1 MADPAPE
8 TGVGRHRMTK
18 LRRESSDKRDVETAR
33 SDRFLVQPP
42 KDAQAMTKGTQDSA
56 SKPTDTPAS
65 ENRATPPPGAAAQ
78 QAAAAQQPRV
88 VSRPE
93 DVAGLVLM
101 QIDLVNARKDD
112 LTIAIKGLSD
122 LTRQL
127 VRAYG
132 ENMQTIDQLQS
143 KLKKVGRE
151 GRASGSSSS
160 NGKRKSS
167 R

>member
-1 MADPAPE
+1 MSKG
-8 TGVGRHRMTK
+8 TQ
-18 LRRESSDKRDVETAR
+18 ESASTR
-33 SDRFLVQPP
+33 SDRNS
-42 KDAQAMTKGTQDSA
+42 TS
-56 SKPTDTPAS
+56 
-65 ENRATPPPGAAAQ
+65 RATPPPGAAAAQ
-78 QAAAAQQPRV
+78 SAAAQQPRV

-132 ENMQTIDQLQS
+132 ENTQTIEQLQS
-143 KLKKVGRE
+143 KLKKSE
-151 GRASGSSSS
+151 SSAESSSS
-160 NGKRKSS
+160 PPNGKRKSS
-167 R
+167 RDR

>member
-1 MADPAPE
+1 
-8 TGVGRHRMTK
+8 
-18 LRRESSDKRDVETAR
+18 
-33 SDRFLVQPP
+33 
-42 KDAQAMTKGTQDSA
+42 MTKGTQDPA
-56 SKPTDTPAS
+56 SKPAEAPS
-65 ENRATPPPGAAAQ
+65 GNRATPPPGAAAD

-143 KLKKVGRE
+143 KLKKVGRD
-151 GRASGSSSS
+151 GRSSGSSS
-160 NGKRKSS
+160 NGKKKAS

>member
-1 MADPAPE
+1 
-8 TGVGRHRMTK
+8 
-18 LRRESSDKRDVETAR
+18 
-33 SDRFLVQPP
+33 
-42 KDAQAMTKGTQDSA
+42 MTKGSQQA
-56 SKPTDTPAS
+56 AGKPAEQNPGT
-65 ENRATPPPGAAAQ
+65 RATPPPGVAAE
-78 QAAAAQQPRV
+78 QANQQPRV

-143 KLKKVGRE
+143 KLKKAGGSSRP
-151 GRASGSSSS
+151 AGSSSS
-160 NGKRKSS
+160 NGKRKAS

>member
-1 MADPAPE
+1 
-8 TGVGRHRMTK
+8 
-18 LRRESSDKRDVETAR
+18 
-33 SDRFLVQPP
+33 
-42 KDAQAMTKGTQDSA
+42 MTKGTQESSSA
-56 SKPTDTPAS
+56 PADQRTS
-65 ENRATPPPGAAAQ
+65 PRATPPPGAAAA
-78 QAAAAQQPRV
+78 QAVAPQQPRV

-132 ENMQTIDQLQS
+132 ENMHTIEQLQLKVN
-143 KLKKVGRE
+143 KLGAIERS
-151 GRASGSSSS
+151 ASSSS
-160 NGKRKSS
+160 NGKRKPT

>member
-1 MADPAPE
+1 
-8 TGVGRHRMTK
+8 
-18 LRRESSDKRDVETAR
+18 
-33 SDRFLVQPP
+33 
-42 KDAQAMTKGTQDSA
+42 MTKGTQEPAGASA
-56 SKPTDTPAS
+56 EKKSGRK
-65 ENRATPPPGAAAQ
+65 ATPPPGVAAAQ
-78 QAAAAQQPRV
+78 AIGTQQPRV

-132 ENMQTIDQLQS
+132 ENVQTIEQLQS
-143 KLKKVGRE
+143 KVKKMATSE
-151 GRASGSSSS
+151 KPASPSS
-160 NGKRKSS
+160 NGKRKPS

>member
-1 MADPAPE
+1 
-8 TGVGRHRMTK
+8 
-18 LRRESSDKRDVETAR
+18 
-33 SDRFLVQPP
+33 
-42 KDAQAMTKGTQDSA
+42 MTKGTQEPAGASA
-56 SKPTDTPAS
+56 DDRSGP
-65 ENRATPPPGAAAQ
+65 RATPPPGVAAAQ
-78 QAAAAQQPRV
+78 AAGLQQPRV

-143 KLKKVGRE
+143 KVNKMGSAAKT
-151 GRASGSSSS
+151 GSSSS
-160 NGKRKSS
+160 NGKRKTS

>member
-1 MADPAPE
+1 
-8 TGVGRHRMTK
+8 
-18 LRRESSDKRDVETAR
+18 
-33 SDRFLVQPP
+33 
-42 KDAQAMTKGTQDSA
+42 MTKGTQSSA
-56 SKPTDTPAS
+56 GGPADQKPGQ
-65 ENRATPPPGAAAQ
+65 RATPPPGAAAD
-78 QAAAAQQPRV
+78 QANQQPRV

-143 KLKKVGRE
+143 KLKKAG
-151 GRASGSSSS
+151 GGSSSARS
-160 NGKRKSS
+160 GNASSSGNGKRKSS

>member
-1 MADPAPE
+1 
-8 TGVGRHRMTK
+8 
-18 LRRESSDKRDVETAR
+18 
-33 SDRFLVQPP
+33 
-42 KDAQAMTKGTQDSA
+42 MTKGTQEQTGKSA
-56 SKPTDTPAS
+56 DQTSSA
-65 ENRATPPPGAAAQ
+65 RATPPPGAAAQ

-132 ENMQTIDQLQS
+132 ENMQTIGELQAR
-143 KLKKVGRE
+143 LKKVGRDS
-151 GRASGSSSS
+151 RPSDGSNASS

>member
-1 MADPAPE
+1 M
-8 TGVGRHRMTK
+8 
-18 LRRESSDKRDVETAR
+18 S
-33 SDRFLVQPP
+33 
-42 KDAQAMTKGTQDSA
+42 KGTQESPSPR
-56 SKPTDTPAS
+56 SKQKSTS
-65 ENRATPPPGAAAQ
+65 RATPPPGLAAQ
-78 QAAAAQQPRV
+78 QAGLAQQPRV

-132 ENMQTIDQLQS
+132 ENTRTIDQLQS
-143 KLKKVGRE
+143 KVKKMGNT
-151 GRASGSSSS
+151 AKTGSSSS
-160 NGKRKSS
+160 NGKRKST

>member
-1 MADPAPE
+1 M
-8 TGVGRHRMTK
+8 HI
-18 LRRESSDKRDVETAR
+18 
-33 SDRFLVQPP
+33 
-42 KDAQAMTKGTQDSA
+42 AMTKGTQEPA
-56 SKPTDTPAS
+56 STPADQRS
-65 ENRATPPPGAAAQ
+65 GSRATPPPGAAAA
-78 QAAAAQQPRV
+78 QAAAPQQPRV

-132 ENMQTIDQLQS
+132 ENMQTIEQLQS
-143 KLKKVGRE
+143 KVKKMGNSERP
-151 GRASGSSSS
+151 ASGSS
-160 NGKRKSS
+160 NGKRKPS

>member
-1 MADPAPE
+1 
-8 TGVGRHRMTK
+8 
-18 LRRESSDKRDVETAR
+18 
-33 SDRFLVQPP
+33 
-42 KDAQAMTKGTQDSA
+42 MTKGTQETA
-56 SKPTDTPAS
+56 SKQADQTSGA
-65 ENRATPPPGAAAQ
+65 RATPPPGAAADQ
-78 QAAAAQQPRV
+78 VAAAQQPRV

-143 KLKKVGRE
+143 KVKKLGSTP
-151 GRASGSSSS
+151 ASKSSTSGSASSSSS

>member
-1 MADPAPE
+1 M
-8 TGVGRHRMTK
+8 
-18 LRRESSDKRDVETAR
+18 
-33 SDRFLVQPP
+33 
-42 KDAQAMTKGTQDSA
+42 
-56 SKPTDTPAS
+56 
-65 ENRATPPPGAAAQ
+65 ATPPPGMAAQ
-78 QAAAAQQPRV
+78 QAAIAQQPRV

-143 KLKKVGRE
+143 TVKKM
-151 GRASGSSSS
+151 GSSAKTGSPSS

>member
-1 MADPAPE
+1 
-8 TGVGRHRMTK
+8 
-18 LRRESSDKRDVETAR
+18 
-33 SDRFLVQPP
+33 
-42 KDAQAMTKGTQDSA
+42 MTKGTQQSA
-56 SKPTDTPAS
+56 STPA
-65 ENRATPPPGAAAQ
+65 NKAKATPPMGAAAN
-78 QAAAAQQPRV
+78 QPRV

-132 ENMQTIDQLQS
+132 ENTQTIGQLQS
-143 KLKKVGRE
+143 QVKKLSANGKP
-151 GRASGSSSS
+151 SSSSSS

>member
-1 MADPAPE
+1 
-8 TGVGRHRMTK
+8 
-18 LRRESSDKRDVETAR
+18 
-33 SDRFLVQPP
+33 
-42 KDAQAMTKGTQDSA
+42 MTKGTQEPAGASA
-56 SKPTDTPAS
+56 EKKSGRK
-65 ENRATPPPGAAAQ
+65 ATPPPGAAAQ
-78 QAAAAQQPRV
+78 AAAPRQPRV

-132 ENMQTIDQLQS
+132 ENVQTIEQLQS
-143 KLKKVGRE
+143 KVKKMATPE
-151 GRASGSSSS
+151 KPASPSS
-160 NGKRKSS
+160 NGKRKPS